1 MKKEYT
7 LEEIKII
14 YSAEDFC
21 ERAKAIS
28 NTPAKAIGYVY
39 AYLWEQYKG
48 KPDEQDGTD
57 EDPFGIL
64 LLLQWAEEGDEYS
77 LSVLLVS
84 AQNKDDEEVMR
95 YWGEKAI
102 ENCCPK
108 PCAVYM
114 AFLMEHNIYPERMLA
129 AYRWAACAE
138 DDSLKASL
146 SVAGPFFTIKYPES
160 YEVRIAAIAADS
172 EESELQEFLVQA
184 SKRKD
189 YPVCFLIIFI
199 LRERGIAVDRNQLKE
214 FCTLSETESY
224 YYFLIGEKLPENKDF
239 DERFI
244 DGVRMNDL
252 AKKTLGKGQKEFFVR
267 VMYEYCEA
275 VLDGI
280 MDPMTVYA
288 LNAVM
293 QREEYLDRISDAAVI
308 VRAGYASAVK
318 RGYREL
324 MDSLLNVYRQLLL
337 QDMLSHKN
345 ELPPL
350 EKVPDKM
357 RLKKAL
363 YHNVS
368 AVYPVGECPG
378 GSADF
383 AGKQSVMVEPPAGE
397 QNDKEEISA
406 GKRDDAS
413 EDIAGEQKDKE
424 EPAEEENGEKGNPVR
439 EQNDTEIKSCQPT
452 FCGTESVPAGD
463 LNNPENVLWNE
474 CSQMSEGVAMVEFED
489 GEAGE
494 YVFLFPVSVGDRVS
508 VNGLHIGKIGKVCKL
523 GTCEN
528 SLELPEITAV
538 VQKSSVSSESVQSS
552 ATEPY
557 LKKRKITKKQS
568 IIIVCAIALVVIL
581 LATLL
586 PLCLRQDTSGLVIR
600 NLKIDGNV
608 ITWDEAPDADSY
620 MVVLDGARFDGQYYD
635 PSDAKRKNVNSPN
648 CELPF
653 NEGESYRV
661 SVSAVIEEGGHT
673 YPYRVTYRYY
683 GTVTFEYQPEYFT
696 VTWKNIDGNNSS
708 ASKRLE
714 PNQKFDFTYDNVDK
728 GDPNDDTQMYCQ
740 GWFSDVALTKEVTEE
755 FVLKQDITLYGKWQ
769 KDYLQM
775 TDGVLVDVK
784 TFSEE
789 VSVPAAITAIDDY
802 AFYGCGTLKRIT
814 IPSNVQTI
822 GRYAFKDCTAL
833 EIVSISEGVQI
844 VGERA
849 FENCTALREIHIAQ
863 SVKSFGSAAFI
874 GCENLENV
882 YIKSIADW
890 CLIGFEDFT
899 GNPLSFAKNLYA
911 DGLITDLIVPETTD
925 KIGDYAFSGFEGLRS
940 ILISDSVESIGIYA
954 FSGCVNLTGVTVGRG
969 VRSIGMRAFS
979 ECGSLKSIFIPD
991 SVSEMGEYVFEKNNI
1006 TVNCQAEAEPHEWD
1020 DDWDKAFWTVSS
1032 EYEVNVVW
1040 GAKDPDT
1047 LKTYVFHSNG
1057 GTEVDP
1063 LVDDAVYT
1071 CPVTTN
1077 GDMAFMGW
1085 YDNAALDGKAIAFPY
1100 TGQATEFYA
1109 KWETRDGSSFAKALI
1124 LEINE
1129 FGSGWYIYTSTTE
1142 MYFMFTLP
1150 SSYTGAEVY
1159 SITVTDGSS
1168 IIGINVDYAVYD
1180 ASGREINYFVSKG
1193 KYYLSNGETYYLCV
1207 SLREGTK
1214 INVSIE
1220 K

>member
-1 MKKEYT
+1 MKNTYT
-7 LEEIKII
+7 LSECKKIYENPAFLKKLKEISDAPAVTTESMYYTVHKSYKGDLKNLKGTDADPYGLLYIIEAAENGDDNAVNLALGSTKIAPLEKEGKDGIIDYWGKKAITYRCSTSCATLNCLLHGTNAPEEIKFAAARWGMADSSPLGKLAGVQFLTFAEK
-14 YSAEDFC
+14 YPDSFEGKSAML
-21 ERAKAIS
+21 
-28 NTPAKAIGYVY
+28 T
-39 AYLWEQYKG
+39 EQTN
-48 KPDEQDGTD
+48 EVVLQDI
-57 EDPFGIL
+57 F
-64 LLLQWAEEGDEYS
+64 EEG
-77 LSVLLVS
+77 
-84 AQNKDDEEVMR
+84 
-95 YWGEKAI
+95 
-102 ENCCPK
+102 
-108 PCAVYM
+108 
-114 AFLMEHNIYPERMLA
+114 
-129 AYRWAACAE
+129 
-138 DDSLKASL
+138 
-146 SVAGPFFTIKYPES
+146 
-160 YEVRIAAIAADS
+160 
-172 EESELQEFLVQA
+172 LVQ
-184 SKRKD
+184 KD
-189 YPVCFLIIFI
+189 YPVCFYIAFL
-199 LRERGIAVDRNQLKE
+199 LRERGAILPLPKIFELCKNAEVESFYYLFSGEPMPDR
-214 FCTLSETESY
+214 
-224 YYFLIGEKLPENKDF
+224 
-239 DERFI
+239 I
-244 DGVRMNDL
+244 DRKVCRNECIHMDQY
-252 AKKTLGKGQKEFFVR
+252 AKQAVR
-267 VMYEYCEA
+267 VMHKEIFLRAMFDYS
-275 VLDGI
+275 V
-280 MDPMTVYA
+280 T
-288 LNAVM
+288 
-293 QREEYLDRISDAAVI
+293 YLGTNIEPFAATATHCISDRGAYETQAEDLGV
-308 VRAGYASAVK
+308 VLQASYHSAKEVENEELMQNSEQ
-318 RGYREL
+318 GYRQIVME
-324 MDSLLNVYRQLLL
+324 
-337 QDMLSHKN
+337 
-345 ELPPL
+345 
-350 EKVPDKM
+350 
-357 RLKKAL
+357 RLFSGHPMNIPGLKD
-363 YHNVS
+363 
-368 AVYPVGECPG
+368 AVDQERLRRAIYY
-378 GSADF
+378 
-383 AGKQSVMVEPPAGE
+383 
-397 QNDKEEISA
+397 NKEA
-406 GKRDDAS
+406 
-413 EDIAGEQKDKE
+413 
-424 EPAEEENGEKGNPVR
+424 PAEEENGEKGNPVR

-653 NEGESYRV
+653 NEGEPYRV

-1193 KYYLSNGETYYLCV
+1193 KYYLSNGETYYLRV